1 MLLTAPNQVKIRISR
16 TGFRLEPPVVSGRKR
31 GPTSGTLPAGSGRK
45 RAGFTLVELLVVI
58 GIIALLVG
66 ILMPT
71 LSLALEHSRST
82 KCMANLRTV
91 GQAML
96 EYAADNRGYI
106 LPAYDMPQDPATPG
120 LCYQLTSTS
129 QILDGWPCILD
140 RDGYITAAQ
149 QSQDTV
155 FYCPD
160 TFDQAGMNA
169 GQTGATLNGNQ
180 GWMDWPWYNP
190 SPPGDDGETKVAT
203 TDPAQGFNKIIRCS
217 YWINSDNP
225 VSMSPPAMTPLP
237 PAFLAKD
244 LYFTTTPGYGE
255 APYYLRLH
263 RMTDLVRASDVV
275 AFADGIYGGRQ
286 SSSRQTY
293 AQYTTTMT
301 NRIAYRHP
309 GFTGSNSAS
318 NVCFADGH
326 VERFGYGNFPV
337 PVSSSLYTHDQNE
350 ALLNT
355 QTIYG
360 NSGSVAVPN

>member
-1 MLLTAPNQVKIRISR
+1 MRTPIGTEIPSR
-16 TGFRLEPPVVSGRKR
+16 RR
-31 GPTSGTLPAGSGRK
+31 GT
-45 RAGFTLVELLVVI
+45 GFTLVELLVVI
-58 GIIALLVG
+58 GIIAVLLG
-66 ILMPT
+66 MLMPA
-71 LSLALEHSRST
+71 LSLARAHSRST
-82 KCMANLRTV
+82 KCMANLRTI

-120 LCYQLTSTS
+120 VCYQLTSTS

-140 RDGYITAAQ
+140 RDGYITAAP

-160 TFDQAGMNA
+160 TFDQAGMNS
-169 GQTGATLNGNQ
+169 GQTGTIVNGNQ

-190 SPPGDDGETKVAT
+190 VVPGDDGQTKVAT

-217 YWINSDNP
+217 YWINSNNP
-225 VSMSPPAMTPLP
+225 VSTSAPAAAVP
-237 PAFLAKD
+237 PAFVTKD
-244 LYFTTTPGYGE
+244 WYFTTTPGYGV
-255 APYYLRLH
+255 APYFLRLH
-263 RMTDLVRASDVV
+263 KTTDLVRASDVV

-309 GFTGSNSAS
+309 GINGSNSAS

-326 VERFGYGNFPV
+326 VEHFGYTNFPV
-337 PVSSSLYTHDQNE
+337 PVSSVYTHDQNQ
-350 ALLNT
+350 ALVNT
-355 QTIYG
+355 QTVYG
-360 NSGSVAVPN
+360 NPTNVVYPN

>member
-1 MLLTAPNQVKIRISR
+1 MMRHTAQQHIRI
-16 TGFRLEPPVVSGRKR
+16 RK
-31 GPTSGTLPAGSGRK
+31 SCN
-45 RAGFTLVELLVVI
+45 GFTLVELLVVI
-58 GIIALLVG
+58 GIIAVLVG
-66 ILMPT
+66 MLMPA
-71 LSLALEHSRST
+71 LSLAREHSRST
-82 KCMANLRTV
+82 KCMANLRTI

-120 LCYQLTSTS
+120 QCYQLTSTS

-140 RDGYITAAQ
+140 RDGYIAAAP
-149 QSQDTV
+149 QSQDSP

-169 GQTGATLNGNQ
+169 GQTGVTLNGNQ

-190 SPPGDDGETKVAT
+190 VVPGDDGQTKVAT
-203 TDPAQGFNKIIRCS
+203 ADPAQGFYKIIRCS

-225 VSMSPPAMTPLP
+225 VSTSAPAAAVPPAP
-237 PAFLAKD
+237 PAFLTKD
-244 LYFTTTPGYGE
+244 LYFTTTPGYGQT
-255 APYYLRLH
+255 PYFLRLH

-286 SSSRQTY
+286 SSSRQVYSQIANPLTGF
-293 AQYTTTMT
+293 T

-309 GFTGSNSAS
+309 GFTGNNSSS

-326 VERFGYGNFPV
+326 VEHFGYTNFPI
-337 PVSSSLYTHDQNE
+337 PVITTGASALTHDQNE
-350 ALLNT
+350 ALVNN

-360 NSGSVAVPN
+360 NPTSVVIP